1 MRSYVI
7 RPLQAALLPFAALAF
22 AALPSAAQIRG
33 FSDARAETQAFCE
46 ARLQELPS
54 PEAFREHLRTVT
66 QEPHP
71 TGSEAQGRVA
81 DYLVAAM
88 DAAGFEVERHSYD
101 VYLPALGGEVFAEI
115 ETPVRKRLNN
125 REPAVPGDPF
135 SSHPDL
141 LPGWNAYSGSGDVRA
156 QIVYA
161 NFGRKED
168 FEQLQ
173 EMGISVT
180 DKIVVARYGGNFRGF
195 KAKFAEAAGALGL
208 IMFNDPGTGD
218 GAEYPAGP
226 MMNENTIQR
235 GSVLTLDWTGDPLTP
250 FEPAYPVES
259 GKSVSRLDPEDLP
272 LHTIPVLPLGYGA
285 AAEILRLMEGQ
296 EAPADWRGGIDAPY
310 RLEGGEGLT
319 LRIHVDQPKKLVRA
333 TNVVG
338 TLEGSDL
345 PDEWIILGSHYDAWG
360 FGALDPNGGTAM
372 LLTLAEALGQLDQE
386 GCGPRRTIKI
396 AHWDAEEYGII
407 GSVEWVEEFRD
418 QLRAKAVAYINA
430 DGAVTGGN
438 VRVSASPSL
447 KRTIVEATQ
456 AVAYPDGRS
465 MYLAWNSD
473 RLDEPAIG
481 DLGGG
486 SDHVGFYT
494 HAGVPSG
501 GVSMSGA
508 SGVYH
513 SNYDDFAFFERFSDP
528 EFVYGPALARVDGIV
543 ALRLANA
550 DILPY
555 DLVRYPTDID
565 RHIGAMES
573 RAGELGVN
581 LKLDRLKAAT
591 DVLSEVAAE
600 LELSLFSEGSRI
612 YDPAA
617 DRNAANRGLLDME
630 KAFIRSE
637 GLQGRPWSQ
646 SLFASPDPFSGYA
659 SWMLPGLRFEVESRS
674 AAGITEWEGTYVI
687 AVQDLTRRMRA
698 LTNQVTERRAEGA
711 SLVAPDGTVEWD
723 RYHRWQDV
731 HAIMK
736 TWSEMYP
743 GLTEL
748 YSIGESYEGVDLML
762 MEVTNEATGPA
773 SEKPAIYLDGGIHAA
788 ELTGSEVALYTLG
801 QLLNGYGSDDAITE
815 LLDARAF
822 YIRPKFNPDGS
833 NLVLDTDQSLR
844 SSVHPVDQDYDG
856 VADEDPGEDLDG
868 DGRILQ
874 MRIPDPDGDQMI
886 SPDDPRIMIDRES
899 GATGPFYRVVSEG
912 IDNDGDGRLNEDG
925 YGGLDMNRNFPR
937 NWERQ
942 HLQSGA
948 GDFPLSEPET
958 YATAKFIN
966 EHRNVAFIFHGH
978 TSGGFVYRLPSAS
991 APSQFDRTDLALI
1004 EDLSAFYTESTGR
1017 EVIPS
1022 ATHPTEHRY
1031 GTLITF
1037 GYWDH
1042 GVVGWVPEF
1051 SPGPDEWVPD
1061 TDGDGSIEE
1070 SDWHALNDGSFGGRY
1085 FGDWTRY
1092 DHPEFGVVEIGGWHR
1107 KYWGQNPPNELL
1119 ERELEQQVPWF
1130 LHVANRTPL
1139 LGLSQ
1144 PRISALGGGRFRVEA
1159 TVTNVGDLPTHLTQ
1173 RGFEGR
1179 EATDGSVTQQVVAP
1193 PTATLEV
1200 EGGRIVEGGDTPTP
1214 TGRITLSHLAGTGTI
1229 TDKVSARSQTVAW
1242 VVESTSADA
1251 LVRITA
1257 EAQKGGT
1264 VRSGASVLR

>member
-1 MRSYVI
+1 MHFYPTRS
-7 RPLQAALLPFAALAF
+7 LMAGLLPLILLAHV
-22 AALPSAAQIRG
+22 APAVAQIRG
-33 FSDARAETQAFCE
+33 FSAARAETQAFCE

-54 PEAFREHLRTVT
+54 PAAFREHLRTVT
-66 QEPHP
+66 REPHP
-71 TGSEAQGRVA
+71 TGSAAQSRVA
-81 DYLVAAM
+81 DYLVSAM
-88 DAAGFEVERHSYD
+88 SEAGFQVERHGYD
-101 VYLPALGGEVFAEI
+101 VYLPELGGEVYAEI
-115 ETPVRKRLNN
+115 ETPVRMRLDNK
-125 REPAVPGDPF
+125 EPPVAGDPF

-141 LPGWNAYSGSGDVRA
+141 LPAWNAYSGSGDVRA

-168 FEQLQ
+168 FERLQ
-173 EMGISVT
+173 EMGVSVAG
-180 DKIVVARYGGNFRGF
+180 KIVVARYGGNFRGF

-208 IMFNDPGTGD
+208 IMFNDPGSSTGD
-218 GAEYPAGP
+218 GYPAGP
-226 MMNENTIQR
+226 QMNENTIQR

-259 GKSVSRLDPEDLP
+259 GKSVSRLDPEELP
-272 LHTIPVLPLGYGA
+272 FHTIPVLPLGYGA
-285 AAEILRLMEGQ
+285 ASEILRRMEGQ
-296 EAPADWRGGIDAPY
+296 EAPEDWRGNIDATY
-310 RLEGGEGLT
+310 RIEGGEGLT
-319 LRIHVDQPKKLVRA
+319 LRIHVEQPKKLVRA

-338 TLEGSDL
+338 TLTGSDL
-345 PDEWIILGSHYDAWG
+345 PDEWVILGSHYDAWS

-372 LLTLAEALGQLDQE
+372 LLTLADALGQLDRE

-430 DGAVTGGN
+430 DGAVTGGD

-447 KRTIVEATQ
+447 KKIMLEATQ

-465 MYLAWNSD
+465 VYLAWNRD
-473 RLDEPAIG
+473 DLDEPTIR

-501 GVSMSGA
+501 AVSMGGS

-513 SNYDDFAFFERFSDP
+513 SNYDNFAFFERFSDP
-528 EFVYGPALARVDGIV
+528 DFLYGPTLARVDGII

-550 DILPY
+550 DVLPY
-555 DLVRYPTDID
+555 DLARYPTDIR
-565 RHIGAMES
+565 RHIEAMES

-581 LKLDRLKAAT
+581 LSLDRLKAAT
-591 DVLSEVAAE
+591 GVLAEVAEE
-600 LELSLFSEGSRI
+600 LDSFLF
-612 YDPAA
+612 AA
-617 DRNAANRGLLDME
+617 DSRVYYPTADREATNRSLLDME

-659 SWMLPGLRFEVESRS
+659 SWMLPGLRYEVESRS
-674 AAGITEWEGTYVI
+674 ATGIAEWEGTYVA

-698 LTNQVTERRAEGA
+698 LTNQVTARRAEGA
-711 SLVAPDGTVEWD
+711 SLVGPDGQVAWD

-731 HAIMK
+731 HAIMEE
-736 TWSEMYP
+736 WSEMYP
-743 GLTEL
+743 GLTQL
-748 YSIGESYEGVDLML
+748 YSMGESYEGVDLMI

-773 SEKPAIYLDGGIHAA
+773 SDKPAIYLDGGIHAA

-801 QLLNGYGSDDAITE
+801 YLLNRYGSDDRVTE
-815 LLDARAF
+815 LLDTRAF

-844 SSVHPVDQDYDG
+844 SSVHPVDQDFDG

-874 MRIPDPDGDQMI
+874 MRIPDPDGDRMI
-886 SPDDPRIMIDRES
+886 SPDDPRIMIPREEGS
-899 GATGPFYRVVSEG
+899 AGPFYRIVSEG

-925 YGGLDMNRNFPR
+925 FGGIDMNRNFPR
-937 NWERQ
+937 NWERR

-958 YATAKFIN
+958 YATVKFVN
-966 EHRNVAFIFHGH
+966 EHRNITFIIHGH
-978 TSGGFVYRLPSAS
+978 TAGGFVYRLPSAS
-991 APSQFDRTDLALI
+991 APSLFDRTDLALI

-1022 ATHPTEHRY
+1022 STHPTDHRY
-1031 GTLITF
+1031 GTLISF

-1042 GVVGWVPEF
+1042 GVVGWVPEY
-1051 SPGPDEWVPD
+1051 SPGPDQWVPD
-1061 TDGDGSIEE
+1061 ADGNGDIDE
-1070 SDWHALNDGSFGGRY
+1070 SDWHALNDGSFGGAY
-1085 FGDWTRY
+1085 FADWTRY
-1092 DHPEFGVVEIGGWHR
+1092 DHPEFGPLEIGGWHR
-1107 KYWGQNPPNELL
+1107 KFWGQNPPNELL

-1130 LHVANRTPL
+1130 LHLAGRTPL
-1139 LGLSQ
+1139 LELSE
-1144 PRISALGGGRFRVEA
+1144 PDITPLGRDRYRVEV
-1159 TVTNVGDLPTHLTQ
+1159 TVTNVGDLATHLTH

-1179 EATDGSVTQQVVAP
+1179 EGSDGRLTQQVVAP
-1193 PTATLEV
+1193 PTVTLEV
-1200 EGGRIVEGGDTPTP
+1200 EGGRILEGGDAPTP
-1214 TGRITLSHLAGTGTI
+1214 AARTTISHLAGANAI
-1229 TDKVSARSQTVAW
+1229 TDKVTGRSQTVHW
-1242 VVESTSADA
+1242 IVESTSADA
-1251 LVRITA
+1251 IIRITA

-1264 VRSGASVLR
+1264 ARSGARSLR

>member
-1 MRSYVI
+1 MRSYPT
-7 RPLQAALLPFAALAF
+7 RPLLASLLPLALLLFVA
-22 AALPSAAQIRG
+22 PSAAQIRG
-33 FSDARAETQAFCE
+33 FSAARTETQAFCE

-81 DYLVAAM
+81 DYLVSAM
-88 DAAGFEVERHSYD
+88 SAAGFEVERHSYD
-101 VYLPALGGEVFAEI
+101 VYLPELGGEVFAEI
-115 ETPVRKRLNN
+115 ESPIRKRLNN

-141 LPGWNAYSGSGDVRA
+141 LPGWNAYSGSGDVTA

-168 FEQLQ
+168 FERLQ
-173 EMGISVT
+173 EMGVSVA

-208 IMFNDPGTGD
+208 IMFNDPGSGG
-218 GAEYPAGP
+218 GAEYPDGP
-226 MMNENTIQR
+226 MMNEHTIQR

-250 FEPAYPVES
+250 FEPAYPVDS
-259 GKSVSRLDPEDLP
+259 GKSVSRLEPEDLP

-285 AAEILRLMEGQ
+285 ASEILRLMEGQ
-296 EAPADWRGGIDAPY
+296 EAPDDWRGGIDATY
-310 RLEGGEGLT
+310 RIEGGEGLT

-338 TLEGSDL
+338 TLQGSEL
-345 PDEWIILGSHYDAWG
+345 PDEWVILGSHYDAWG

-372 LLTLAEALGQLDQE
+372 LLTLAEALGQLDAE

-473 RLDEPAIG
+473 GLDEPAIG

-501 GVSMSGA
+501 GVSMGGS

-528 EFVYGPALARVDGIV
+528 DFVYGPALARVDGII

-565 RHIGAMES
+565 RHIDALES
-573 RAGELGVN
+573 RAGQLGVN
-581 LKLDRLKAAT
+581 LDLDRLKSAT
-591 DVLSEVAAE
+591 DELADVAEE
-600 LELSLFSEGSRI
+600 LETSLFASDSPV

-617 DRNAANRGLLDME
+617 DRDAANRGLLDME

-674 AAGITEWEGTYVI
+674 AAGIAEWEGTYVA

-698 LTNQVTERRAEGA
+698 LSNQVSERRIEGA
-711 SLVAPDGTVEWD
+711 NLVGADGEVEWN

-736 TWSEMYP
+736 VWSEMYP

-748 YSIGESYEGVDLML
+748 YSIGNSYEGVDLML

-773 SEKPAIYLDGGIHAA
+773 SDKPAIYLDGGIHAA

-801 QLLNGYGSDDAITE
+801 ELLNRYGSDDAVTE
-815 LLDARAF
+815 LLDTRAF

-844 SSVHPVDQDYDG
+844 SSVHPVDQDFDG

-874 MRIPDPDGDQMI
+874 MRIPDPNGDQMI
-886 SPDDPRIMIDRES
+886 SPRDPRIMMAREEGS
-899 GATGPFYRVVSEG
+899 PGPFYRVVSEG
-912 IDNDGDGRLNEDG
+912 IDNDADGRLNEDG
-925 YGGLDMNRNFPR
+925 YGGIDMNRNFPR

-942 HLQSGA
+942 HVQSGA

-958 YATAKFIN
+958 YATARFVN
-966 EHRNVAFIFHGH
+966 EHRNIAFIIHGH

-991 APSQFDRTDLALI
+991 APSEFDQTDLALI

-1022 ATHPTEHRY
+1022 STHPTDHRY

-1042 GVVGWVPEF
+1042 GVVGWVPEY

-1061 TDGDGSIEE
+1061 ADGNGEIDE
-1070 SDWHALNDGSFGGRY
+1070 SDWHAYNDGSFGGAY

-1092 DHPEFGVVEIGGWHR
+1092 DHPEFGPVEIGGWHR
-1107 KYWGQNPPNELL
+1107 KFWGQNPPDELL
-1119 ERELEQQVPWF
+1119 ERELEQQLPWF
-1130 LHVANRTPL
+1130 LHVAARTPL
-1139 LGLSQ
+1139 LEMSA
-1144 PRISALGGGRFRVEA
+1144 PDISPLGEGRYRVA
-1159 TVTNVGDLPTHLTQ
+1159 VTVTNVGDLATHLTQ

-1179 EATDGSVTQQVVAP
+1179 EGPDGGLTQQVVAP
-1193 PTATLEV
+1193 PTVTLEV
-1200 EGGRIVEGGDTPTP
+1200 EGGRIVEGGDAPYA
-1214 TGRITLSHLAGTGTI
+1214 TGRITISHLAGGNEI
-1229 TDKVSARSQTVAW
+1229 TDKVSDRSQTVEW
-1242 VVESTSADA
+1242 IVESTSVDA
-1251 LVRITA
+1251 TIRITA
-1257 EAQKGGT
+1257 HAQKGGRT
-1264 VRSGASVLR
+1264 RSGKVTLR